1 MEQDTLL
8 AIAGIVVSIFLFLIG
23 YRSTIGAK
31 KERVRA
37 ANKEI
42 IESLLKRLVLE
53 DFSPR
58 LNEIDRFAA
67 GKAIDYLLKA
77 NNVLTTDQII
87 DILYARVLDND
98 LIGPEQRRK
107 IVNRLRALS
116 EGEPQSE
123 EVLVIPET
131 VTGEPSRQERTK
143 SLIGVLGFASS
154 MIASLMVFFLDVTF
168 SGKALSFSKTDL
180 MPVMATFLASL
191 GIIIPIILI
200 KRLKDSQEE
209 TRPTVTEEYH
219 SDVEHEIAKLMKKMG
234 ISFEHMRR
242 GPYDFRIDGK
252 DGVYLVE
259 LKQSLTK
266 APSAFIGNLINRLES
281 IALDTNAT
289 SSLLVSLE
297 PVPQKFKDMEGK
309 HVKIFDIEGFKQFL
323 RDLQNK

>member
-1 MEQDTLL
+1 MDQDTLL
-8 AIAGIVVSIFLFLIG
+8 AIAGIVVSIFLFLLG

-31 KERVRA
+31 RERVRA

-58 LNEIDRFAA
+58 LDEIDRFAA
-67 GKAIDYLLKA
+67 GKATDYLLKA

-107 IVNRLRALS
+107 IVNRLRDFSDSDQLS
-116 EGEPQSE
+116 EES
-123 EVLVIPET
+123 LVIPET
-131 VTGEPSRQERTK
+131 VTGESSRKERTK
-143 SLIGVLGFASS
+143 FLIGLLGFASS
-154 MIASLMVFFLDVTF
+154 VIASLMVFLLDITF
-168 SGKALSFSKTDL
+168 SGKSLSFSKTDL
-180 MPVMATFLASL
+180 MPVIATFLASL
-191 GIIIPIILI
+191 GIIIPIIFI

-209 TRPTVTEEYH
+209 TKPASSDEYH
-219 SDVEHEIAKLMKKMG
+219 SDVEHEIAKLMKRMG

-252 DGVYLVE
+252 DGIYLVE

-266 APSAFIGNLINRLES
+266 APSTLIGNLIKRLES

-297 PVPQKFKDMEGK
+297 PVPQRFKEMEGK